1 MERKKMF
8 GIILF
13 VVGLVFILV
22 NVIVVYPF
30 INCSYAPL
38 TFWLLA
44 IVGISGGIL
53 LFFNIRLFSSEED

>member
-1 MERKKMF
+1 MY

-13 VVGLVFILV
+13 VVGLVFIVV

-44 IVGISGGIL
+44 IVGVSGGIL
-53 LFFNIRLFSSEED
+53 LFFDINLFHSEED

>member
-1 MERKKMF
+1 MY

-13 VVGLVFILV
+13 VVGLVFIIV
-22 NVIVVYPF
+22 NVLVVYPF

-44 IVGISGGIL
+44 IVGVSGGIL
-53 LFFNIRLFSSEED
+53 LFFDINLFHSEED

>member
-1 MERKKMF
+1 LERKKIF

-13 VVGLVFILV
+13 VVGLVLILV

-30 INCSYAPL
+30 ISCSYAAL

-44 IVGISGGIL
+44 IVCVAGGIL
-53 LFFNIRLFSSEED
+53 LFFDIKIFHSEEN

>member
-1 MERKKMF
+1 MY

-44 IVGISGGIL
+44 IVSVSGGIL
-53 LFFNIRLFSSEED
+53 LFFDISLFHSRED

>member
-1 MERKKMF
+1 VKKI
-8 GIILF
+8 G
-13 VVGLVFILV
+13 GLVFILL

-44 IVGISGGIL
+44 IVGVSAGIL
-53 LFFNIRLFSSEED
+53 LFFDIKLFYSEED